1 MNKQL
6 WENISLWEGVQV
18 LKVQYIMN
26 KQLWE
31 NISLWE
37 GVQVLKGNSIWT
49 IALREYFTLGGC
61 AGPESPNSKH
71 IACFFSDGSQEAV
84 PKWWTQWKKD
94 SEKTSQRFKRHTS
107 FIGVLSQGDQG
118 TDQKVY
124 SRADA
129 GMFGRNTP
137 LSGMTEKAWLAQD
150 GAVDEFHRKEARSQP
165 CHCQQMDDWEGDWPR
180 KSARGCTK
188 RQSIVC
194 RWVSSDMVTLEWVGC
209 NFYHLC
215 MHACWLNIFFSW
227 WAIVSWHNL
236 QIPVEWVS
244 PNYQSC
250 LWIGIPICTSE

>member
-1 MNKQL
+1 MGRKKLCPNGGRNGKKTPKKPPKSSSD
-6 WENISLWEGVQV
+6 IPPSSG
-18 LKVQYIMN
+18 
-26 KQLWE
+26 
-31 NISLWE
+31 SSH
-37 GVQVLKGNSIWT
+37 KGT
-49 IALREYFTLGGC
+49 
-61 AGPESPNSKH
+61 K
-71 IACFFSDGSQEAV
+71 
-84 PKWWTQWKKD
+84 
-94 SEKTSQRFKRHTS
+94 
-107 FIGVLSQGDQG
+107 G
-118 TDQKVY
+118 TDRKVY

-137 LSGMTEKAWLAQD
+137 LSGTTEKAWLAQD
-150 GAVDEFHRKEARSQP
+150 GAVDEFHCKEAWSQP
-165 CHCQQMDDWEGDWPR
+165 CHCQQTDDWESDWPR
-180 KSARGCTK
+180 KSARGRTK